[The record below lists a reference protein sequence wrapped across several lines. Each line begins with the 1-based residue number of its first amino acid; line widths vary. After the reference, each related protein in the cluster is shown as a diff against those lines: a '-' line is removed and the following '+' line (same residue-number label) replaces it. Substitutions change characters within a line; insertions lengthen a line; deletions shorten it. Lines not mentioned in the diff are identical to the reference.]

1 MLLLFKTF
9 QLFTSYSKIRNK
21 KNINAQLNIYGININ
36 EEEEITR
43 TRE

>member
-1 MLLLFKTF
+1 MLFKTF
-9 QLFTSYSKIRNK
+9 QLFSSYSNTRNK
-21 KNINAQLNIYGININ
+21 TINAQLNIYGRKIKLN